1 MDVEVAE
8 WLSDLI
14 RQTVAVLQQ
23 SPGLTI
29 EVDEQPAIW
38 VQVIPEADET
48 GELSGYVLNL
58 PYEGVFD
65 EPLEH
70 IPKAGIQLPPDTR
83 IIGWEAGAYTTL
95 WVRPDVPIL
104 PLALLLG
111 DLIEKI
117 GGAPDAYNLSIEVL
131 YSL

>member
-1 MDVEVAE
+1 MELEVAE

-14 RQTVAVLQQ
+14 RQTGVVLQQ

-95 WVRPDVPIL
+95 WIRPDVPVL
-104 PLALLLG
+104 PLALLIG

-117 GGAPDAYNLSIEVL
+117 GGTPDVYNLTVEVL
-131 YSL
+131 HSL